1 MVGVQDIFPEPGSLD
16 KQMFPSEPNSF
27 PSHRLSEYSDQP
39 MGSSLMGFRPE
50 ISQSDT
56 MVVHQQRPK

>member
-1 MVGVQDIFPEPGSLD
+1 MVGVQDIFPEPDSLN

-39 MGSSLMGFRPE
+39 MGDSPYG
-50 ISQSDT
+50 ISTRD
-56 MVVHQQRPK
+56 KLE